1 LPVRLL
7 RILVAADASL
17 LICGQYVCPPLLVGL
32 VRVKRVIVVI
42 LVVVGGRRITVHQV
56 QRHVDVLP
64 PDVLVIRI
72 VIVIEAVP
80 VVTGV

>member
-17 LICGQYVCPPLLVGL
+17 LICGQYVCPPLLVSL

-42 LVVVGGRRITVHQV
+42 LVVVGGLCITVHQV

-64 PDVLVIRI
+64 PDVLGVRI